1 MKKGRGRCAV
11 RRDDL
16 RRKAVQMNLIAR
28 RDLENGGLRLDKARG
43 LEMTP
48 QRADGPRARRKT
60 RTAVGMAVF

>member
-1 MKKGRGRCAV
+1 MKKSPSRGAV
-11 RRDDL
+11 WSDEL
-16 RRKAVQMNLIAR
+16 RRKAVQMGLVAG

-60 RTAVGMAVF
+60 RTTVGMAVF